1 MDLDGV
7 RYVFEVEHSVMTGKK
22 RLFRNNTV
30 VHEEK
35 SLRKLFSHEMQIA
48 SHRLV
53 FGQQGDKFDLRVDNE
68 SFSYVYNQLKQ
79 SDHFE
84 YEDHGREESRDEAFQ
99 KELQDREVRQ
109 GSM

>member
-7 RYVFEVEHSVMTGKK
+7 RYVFEVEHSVITGKK

-35 SLRKLFSHEMQIA
+35 SLRKLFTFEMSIA

-79 SDHFE
+79 QDHFE
-84 YEDHGREESRDEAFQ
+84 YENREKQESRDEAF
-99 KELQDREVRQ
+99 
-109 GSM
+109 